1 MYGPSRGRCNNN
13 LSFND
18 KLLEMQGS
26 AYFVTDEPQR
36 EVYNVPRGTRVFPK
50 PSRYF
55 LEPDTHTILIIVALV
70 AIVGAFLLFRNGAPK
85 VSLSV
90 LPGAAPIP
98 APVPETASVAAAL
111 NNMVASASSNAGT
124 VSNMFTSA

>member
-26 AYFVTDEPQR
+26 GDFVTDEPQK
-36 EVYNVPRGTRVFPK
+36 EVYMGSG
-50 PSRYF
+50 PSGYF
-55 LEPDTHTILIIVALV
+55 LKPDTHTILIIVALV

-98 APVPETASVAAAL
+98 APVPETASVTAAL